1 MAMDVHNNE
10 LYLEDM
16 EEELEQAVAD
26 YFADWEDDKFVEI
39 AVQHLAVAE

>member
-16 EEELEQAVAD
+16 EDELEQAVTD

-39 AVQHLAVAE
+39 AARHLAVAE